1 MRKIVLVLM
10 LLAVAAC
17 AGGNNYSMQD
27 KSTKAVEVSDT
38 SKCTFVKNSS
48 SLGIDNLSL
57 TNLIQ
62 KDTLDAGGDCYK
74 ITSRNNE
81 LKGTVNA
88 TRAQYEI
95 WKCR

>member
-1 MRKIVLVLM
+1 M

-27 KSTKAVEVSDT
+27 KSTKVAEVSDT
-38 SKCTFVKNSS
+38 SKCTFVKSSS

-57 TNLIQ
+57 MNLIQ

-81 LKGTVNA
+81 LIGTVNA
-88 TRAQYEI
+88 TRAKYEI